1 MYNKFES
8 VTIIKKKQQK
18 QKLMNLCF
26 GFINNIINNK
36 TKLYNLY
43 NFGTANNSH
52 LQ

>member
-1 MYNKFES
+1 
-8 VTIIKKKQQK
+8 
-18 QKLMNLCF
+18 MNSCF
-26 GFINNIINNK
+26 GFINNIINNIINNK